1 MFDKVKKLNE
11 LKKTQSKIQKQLEGI
26 YVSEKSGDIEVVI
39 RGDKKIDKILI
50 GGEENK
56 DLRSLLNS
64 AMKTVD
70 KKVQKKMQGQLSD
83 LGLGL

>member
-11 LKKTQSKIQKQLEGI
+11 LKKAQSKIQKQLEKL

-64 AMKTVD
+64 AMKKVD

>member
-11 LKKTQSKIQKQLEGI
+11 LKKAQSKIQKQLEEL

-56 DLRSLLNS
+56 DLRSVLNS
-64 AMKTVD
+64 AMKKVD